1 MRFAVSGTGDASPR
15 RLYAIIPAAGE
26 FQEPKVA
33 KDLELLADFGLE
45 VFVLRVQPGKRGRES
60 VNLAQR
66 EFVFAQLPHNVQ
78 HVERPAAGAIAFC
91 LKAI

>member
-1 MRFAVSGTGDASPR
+1 MPLQTV
-15 RLYAIIPAAGE
+15 PAAAEE
-26 FQEPKVA
+26 FQETKVA
-33 KDLELLADFGLE
+33 KDLELLPYFWFDM
-45 VFVLRVQPGKRGRES
+45 FVLRVQAGKRGRES

-66 EFVFAQLPHNVQ
+66 EFVFAPLPHNVQ